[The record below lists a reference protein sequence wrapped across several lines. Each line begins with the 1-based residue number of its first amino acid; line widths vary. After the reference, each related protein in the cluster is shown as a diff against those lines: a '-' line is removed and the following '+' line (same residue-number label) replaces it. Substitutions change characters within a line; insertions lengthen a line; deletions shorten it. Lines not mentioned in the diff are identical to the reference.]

1 MGQRNNWEPFQVVT
15 GNIVGNLEKNWF
27 FHAQL
32 VTTGSY
38 SRTNLAIIR
47 HIKINHNKCYI
58 CHCFICYKVLQQQSK
73 IPHINTGHP
82 VNVIM
87 PCTGSGNNYSTHF
100 LWQTCKIPSCNC
112 FPALCTVSSVEG
124 QLWKTQT
131 AVAMEVLYPCPQGNT
146 GTSESTLEVRSHY
159 GINTPILWSVLGV
172 YKGY

>member
-1 MGQRNNWEPFQVVT
+1 MGQRNNWEPFRVVT
-15 GNIVGNLEKNWF
+15 GNIVGNLEKNIF
-27 FHAQL
+27 LSCTISH
-32 VTTGSY
+32 
-38 SRTNLAIIR
+38 LALIR

-82 VNVIM
+82 VDVIM
-87 PCTGSGNNYSTHF
+87 PCTGCGNNYNTHF

-112 FPALCTVSSVEG
+112 FPALCTVSSLKG

-131 AVAMEVLYPCPQGNT
+131 AAAMEVLYPCPQGNT
-146 GTSESTLEVRSHY
+146 GTSESTLKARSHY
-159 GINTPILWSVLGV
+159 GRNTPILWSVLGL